1 MALKVSGGGGGAEP
15 TMSTARIVDVKD
27 RYEIDSGKPLPDFD
41 SQPAVAY
48 SCSHKRDSKRNL
60 YALVCDPKLPP
71 RFDVVS
77 VLRRIDHRNLI
88 RALDWDVVDWPPE
101 GRRCPVV
108 ILERPVGKR
117 VMASLETV
125 TAPMQ
130 EERVTRHFIE
140 PICQILREMHA
151 LGTHH
156 RMIRPDNLFWMNDE
170 QREILIGECFSAPA
184 GVTSPIVYETLEC
197 SLAYAAGRGE
207 GGPENDLY
215 AVGVTILALLTGQ
228 SPLIGKSDDE
238 IIRLKLN
245 VGSYAAMVQNHRVSL
260 TMMEPLR
267 GLLNDHPDER
277 WTVEELSLW
286 LNGRR
291 LSPKQQAM
299 PTKGSRALTVAGM
312 DLTTSRE
319 IAHVMHRNW
328 DQAIVLVNSGALDT
342 WLRRSLGEDDRVE
355 AVNLAKSIGNDNQDR
370 LVARVLIALDPDGP
384 IRLRDFSAT
393 LEGISSLIGAF
404 ADDAQARQLFGQ
416 VISFG
421 LVNFWLDQ
429 QRGMEPSHIRQMNR
443 LDKVKPILN
452 QTGLGFGMERVVY
465 ELNGGLP
472 CLSPLFERDFVATI
486 EHLLPAMERLCASD
500 DRPQRLI
507 DRHIAAFLGTNFK
520 RAIGGEL
527 RDIDRAADEEE
538 GRIAQV
544 RILSN
549 LQDALHRNVTFP
561 HLCAFSAAL
570 LEPAVER
577 FHSRERRKSVRSRL
591 RKVAKS
597 GRLKDLLD
605 IIDDTQEVAKDQ
617 TAFDKACM
625 DYAKSTRDLINL
637 MHDINNKG
645 RLAEELGGQLAGAAA
660 LLGCVATVA
669 LAGFA
674 TFF

>member
-1 MALKVSGGGGGAEP
+1 MALKVSGGGGAEP
-15 TMSTARIVDVKD
+15 AISTARIVDVKD
-27 RYEIDSGKPLPDFD
+27 RYQIDSGKPLPEFD

-48 SCSHKRDSKRNL
+48 ACSHKRDSKRTL

-71 RFDVVS
+71 RFDVVGI
-77 VLRRIDHRNLI
+77 LRRIDHRNLL

-101 GRRCPVV
+101 GRRCPVI
-108 ILERPVGKR
+108 ILERPIGKR
-117 VMASLETV
+117 VMPSLETAI
-125 TAPMQ
+125 APVQ
-130 EERVTRHFIE
+130 EERVTRNFIE
-140 PICQILREMHA
+140 PVCEILREMHA

-156 RMIRPDNLFWMNDE
+156 RMIRPDNLFWMSDDE
-170 QREILIGECFSAPA
+170 REILIGECFSAPA
-184 GVTSPIVYETLEC
+184 GITSPIVYETLEC
-197 SLAYAAGRGE
+197 SLASAAGRGE
-207 GGPENDLY
+207 GGSENDLY

-228 SPLIGKSDDE
+228 SPLMGKSDDE
-238 IIRLKLN
+238 VIRMKLS

-277 WTVEELSLW
+277 WTIEELSLW

-299 PTKGSRALTVAGM
+299 PTKGSRALTIAGR
-312 DLTTSRE
+312 DLTTARE
-319 IAHVMHRNW
+319 IAHAMHRNW
-328 DQAIVLVNSGALDT
+328 DQAIALVNSGALDT

-355 AVNLAKSIGNDNQDR
+355 AVNLAKSIGGDNVDR

-384 IRLRDFSAT
+384 IRLREFSAT
-393 LEGISSLIGAF
+393 LEGISCLIGAF
-404 ADDAQARQLFGQ
+404 PEDQQARQLFSQ

-429 QRGMEPSHIRQMNR
+429 QRGLQAGHVRHMNR

-452 QTGLGFGMERVVY
+452 QTGLGFGMERVIY

-472 CLSPLFERDFVATI
+472 CMSPQFERDFVATI
-486 EHLLPAMERLCASD
+486 EHVLPAIERICASE

-544 RILSN
+544 RILAN
-549 LQDALHRNVTFP
+549 LQDALHRNVNFT
-561 HLCAFSAAL
+561 HLCTFCAAL

-577 FHSRERRKSVRSRL
+577 FHSRDRRKQVRSRL
-591 RKVAKS
+591 RKTAKS

-605 IIDDTQEVAKDQ
+605 IIDDSQEVAQDQ
-617 TAFDKACM
+617 NAFDKACM
-625 DYAKSTRDLINL
+625 VYTKSTWELINL
-637 MHDINNKG
+637 MRDINNKE
-645 RLAEELGGQLAGAAA
+645 RLAEELGGQLAGATA